1 MKGKYNNSNNNGEI
15 NMFYFKFLKNNK
27 KNNNEQITRTEV
39 FF

>member
-15 NMFYFKFLKNNK
+15 NMFYFKFLKNNQK
-27 KNNNEQITRTEV
+27 KNNKQITRTEV